1 MTDGDRGRW
10 RWVTLDVVLATHD
23 RQLAEHGGAAGTH
36 DLGSID
42 SALERPVNLWAHG
55 EPDAADLAASYAH
68 GLVSSHGFVDRNK
81 PTAWVAAR
89 LFLLD
94 NGCRLSFDRF
104 DAVRTIERLAA
115 SQISEADLARWF
127 RVRLVD

>member
-1 MTDGDRGRW
+1 
-10 RWVTLDVVLATHD
+10 LDVVLAIHD
-23 RQLAEHGGAAGTH
+23 RQIAEHGGAEGIR
-36 DLGSID
+36 DLGSIA
-42 SALERPVNLWAHG
+42 SALERPVNLSAYG
-55 EPDAADLAASYAH
+55 EPDPADLAASNAH
-68 GLVSSHGFVDRNK
+68 DLVSSHGFVDRNK

-104 DAVRTIERLAA
+104 DAVWTIERLAA
-115 SQISEADLARWF
+115 SQISEVDLARWF